1 MNYIGVF
8 FKPKLGC
15 LVCFYNPNEMCPMF
29 WSFDYNDDIL
39 YVYKNIMKY
48 IKDQK
53 NIIVH
58 INEVTSKHQK
68 QFALYNQFIG
78 MLSGM
83 TEIKNITLKIVS
95 QDKIEKRI
103 MHLLDIKSKKEFI
116 NKMKIKKMHNNQYN
130 LVYEIV
136 KHRSKRTSDLY
147 ISSYLFAYYGFLKEK
162 IKGYNHKE

>member
-1 MNYIGVF
+1 
-8 FKPKLGC
+8 
-15 LVCFYNPNEMCPMF
+15 
-29 WSFDYNDDIL
+29 
-39 YVYKNIMKY
+39 MKY

>member
-95 QDKIEKRI
+95 QDKIQKRI

>member
-48 IKDQK
+48 IKDQE

-95 QDKIEKRI
+95 QDKIQKRI
-103 MHLLDIKSKKEFI
+103 MHLLDIKSKKEFN